1 MNNSTTITRL
11 NTPKPI
17 ATETNSNITTTV
29 QPIPPKV
36 KLPKRIK
43 LIINKKVPLG
53 SHPAKSVSLPP
64 VSLPMNT
71 TVPLSH
77 FPNYTLFY
85 AIDGGRTR
93 RKVTRIYKHYVDHQR
108 IKHQHKYANLPTQRE
123 ISKKDK
129 NKQIDVIM
137 LD

>member
-1 MNNSTTITRL
+1 MNNPIT
-11 NTPKPI
+11 NTQLTAPKPI
-17 ATETNSNITTTV
+17 AKETNSNITTTV

-36 KLPKRIK
+36 KIPKRIK
-43 LIINKKVPLG
+43 LIINKRVPRG
-53 SHPAKSVSLPP
+53 SHPAKTVSLPP
-64 VSLPMNT
+64 ISLPMDT
-71 TVPLSH
+71 TLPHSQ

-85 AIDGGRTR
+85 AVDGGRTR

-129 NKQIDVIM
+129 N
-137 LD
+137 